1 MSIAAGMQRALRSFR
16 SLIGFDMRRVVFI
29 KDLKDLAVGPA
40 RFSIDIK
47 DLKDLKMVNR
57 DQEVSPTGNARGG
70 QAPALRVAKIPPP
83 SS

>member
-47 DLKDLKMVNR
+47 DLKDLR
-57 DQEVSPTGNARGG
+57 RQIETRR
-70 QAPALRVAKIPPP
+70 ALLPGTLAGDRPPRYGRRKSPP